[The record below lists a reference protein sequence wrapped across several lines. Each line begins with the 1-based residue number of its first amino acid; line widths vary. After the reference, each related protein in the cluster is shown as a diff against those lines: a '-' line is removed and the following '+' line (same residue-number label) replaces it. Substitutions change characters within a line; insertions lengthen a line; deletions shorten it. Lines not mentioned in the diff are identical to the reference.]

1 MNVKRFEDNG
11 TERQNRQRKKVTKC
25 ITIHGSIKRTF
36 EEAQN
41 FAYPLYINN
50 SVMLTHLNS
59 VRAPHVLFP
68 TLCYCG
74 GLKKVGHGIVKM
86 CKM

>member
-1 MNVKRFEDNG
+1 MEQK
-11 TERQNRQRKKVTKC
+11 ERQNRQKKKVTKC

-50 SVMLTHLNS
+50 SVMLSHLNS
-59 VRAPHVLFP
+59 VRAPCFVPHSLLLWR
-68 TLCYCG
+68 T
-74 GLKKVGHGIVKM
+74 
-86 CKM
+86 